1 MYLYTYLYF
10 NNIIA
15 HNSYFERCRKMEKRI
30 QAISAAIYINGENWG
45 VYRNW
50 DSYKINNLENW
61 KNLAQN
67 QTSSVQ
73 HSQNRELYLI
83 MENTVTIN
91 NNHILFNIQ
100 LIFLFKIHLSLI
112 DIQNLIMKFS
122 FSCQCAVN
130 GWWCYLCSLCDWSQ
144 QMTRST
150 LLNIYLNV

>member
-15 HNSYFERCRKMEKRI
+15 HNSHFERCRKMEKRI

-100 LIFLFKIHLSLI
+100 LIFPFKIHLSLI

-122 FSCQCAVN
+122 FSSV
-130 GWWCYLCSLCDWSQ
+130 SV
-144 QMTRST
+144 RSMADDAICVHYAT
-150 LLNIYLNV
+150 GHNRWPDPHCWIYI